1 MIGAYEQPDAT
12 AVDIHDADSW
22 RDIGAGGTFGGRAGV
37 SKQGAANVDLEGG
50 VDLGG
55 LAGGSRDDGDGLLVD
70 SPAKVSDNSAPQSPV
85 PLVAH
90 PVAHPVAHDNVP
102 LVAQPVAQPKNI
114 IRARLE
120 SPPKRARA
128 TRKNG
133 KNLVA
138 HSVAQGPVPP
148 DVPLVAH
155 DACATSGTQ
164 PATPRKPKGY
174 GKRRDK
180 CATPKNMPGHEW
192 RNLDSGWAL
201 FSRTP
206 TLSESGKRSSTRK
219 YLRWYTQAAIERIY
233 GNAK

>member
-1 MIGAYEQPDAT
+1 M
-12 AVDIHDADSW
+12 
-22 RDIGAGGTFGGRAGV
+22 
-37 SKQGAANVDLEGG
+37 DLEAG

-55 LAGGSRDDGDGLLVD
+55 LADWSRGNDDRLLGDL
-70 SPAKVSDNSAPQSPV
+70 SAKVSDNSAPHPPV
-85 PLVAH
+85 PLVAHQVAH

-102 LVAQPVAQPKNI
+102 LVAHPVAQPVAQPKNT
-114 IRARLE
+114 IRARIH
-120 SPPKRARA
+120 RAEKSVRA

-138 HSVAQGPVPP
+138 HSVAQAPVPP
-148 DVPLVAH
+148 SVQLVAH
-155 DACATSGTQ
+155 DTCATSGTQ
-164 PATPRKPKGY
+164 PATPRKPKSY

-180 CATPKNMPGHEW
+180 CATPKNMTGHEW

-206 TLSESGKRSSTRK
+206 TISESGKRSSTRK

>member
-1 MIGAYEQPDAT
+1 M
-12 AVDIHDADSW
+12 
-22 RDIGAGGTFGGRAGV
+22 
-37 SKQGAANVDLEGG
+37 DLEAG
-50 VDLGG
+50 VDLGS
-55 LAGGSRDDGDGLLVD
+55 LADWSRGDDGRLLGD
-70 SPAKVSDNSAPQSPV
+70 SSAKVSDNPICRSEMSDNSDPQSLV

-90 PVAHPVAHDNVP
+90 PVAHPMAHDNVP
-102 LVAQPVAQPKNI
+102 LVAQPVSQPVAQQKNV
-114 IRARLE
+114 IRARFHKAE
-120 SPPKRARA
+120 KSVRA

-148 DVPLVAH
+148 SVPLVAQVS
-155 DACATSGTQ
+155 CATSGTQ
-164 PATPRKPKGY
+164 PATPRKPKSY

-180 CATPKNMPGHEW
+180 CATPKNMTGHEW

>member
-1 MIGAYEQPDAT
+1 M
-12 AVDIHDADSW
+12 DIHNADSW
-22 RDIGAGGTFGGRAGV
+22 RDVGAGGTFGGRARV
-37 SKQGAANVDLEGG
+37 SKAEGVNVDLEAG
-50 VDLGG
+50 VDLGS
-55 LAGGSRDDGDGLLVD
+55 LADWSRGDDGRLLGD
-70 SPAKVSDNSAPQSPV
+70 LSAKVSDNSAPHPPV

-90 PVAHPVAHDNVP
+90 Q
-102 LVAQPVAQPKNI
+102 VAQPVAQPKNT
-114 IRARLE
+114 IRARIH
-120 SPPKRARA
+120 RAEKSVRA
-128 TRKNG
+128 TRKNS

-138 HSVAQGPVPP
+138 HSVAQAPVPP
-148 DVPLVAH
+148 SVPLVAH
-155 DACATSGTQ
+155 DTCATSGTQ

-180 CATPKNMPGHEW
+180 CATPKNMTGHEW

-206 TLSESGKRSSTRK
+206 TISESGKRSSTRK

>member
-1 MIGAYEQPDAT
+1 M
-12 AVDIHDADSW
+12 
-22 RDIGAGGTFGGRAGV
+22 
-37 SKQGAANVDLEGG
+37 DLEAG

-55 LAGGSRDDGDGLLVD
+55 LADWSRGDDGRLLGD
-70 SPAKVSDNSAPQSPV
+70 SSAKVSDNSAPQPPV

-90 PVAHPVAHDNVP
+90 QVAHDNVP
-102 LVAQPVAQPKNI
+102 LVAHQVAQPVAQPKNI
-114 IRARLE
+114 IRARPHKAGK
-120 SPPKRARA
+120 SVRA

-133 KNLVA
+133 KNLMA
-138 HSVAQGPVPP
+138 HSVAQAPVPP
-148 DVPLVAH
+148 SVPLVAH
-155 DACATSGTQ
+155 DTCATSGTQ

-174 GKRRDK
+174 GRRRDK
-180 CATPKNMPGHEW
+180 CATPKNITGHEW

-206 TLSESGKRSSTRK
+206 KLSESGKRSSTRK

>member
-1 MIGAYEQPDAT
+1 M
-12 AVDIHDADSW
+12 
-22 RDIGAGGTFGGRAGV
+22 
-37 SKQGAANVDLEGG
+37 DLEGG

-55 LAGGSRDDGDGLLVD
+55 LADWSRGDVDHLLGD
-70 SPAKVSDNSAPQSPV
+70 SPSKVSYNSAPQSPV
-85 PLVAH
+85 PH
-90 PVAHPVAHDNVP
+90 VAHPVAHDNVA
-102 LVAQPVAQPKNI
+102 LVAQPVAQPVARSKNI
-114 IRARLE
+114 IRARIHKAE
-120 SPPKRARA
+120 KSVRA
-128 TRKNG
+128 TKKNG
-133 KNLVA
+133 KNPVA

-180 CATPKNMPGHEW
+180 CATPKNMTGHEW

>member
-1 MIGAYEQPDAT
+1 MIGAYEQPNPT
-12 AVDIHDADSW
+12 AVDIHNADSW
-22 RDIGAGGTFGGRAGV
+22 RDVGAGGTFGGRAGV

-55 LAGGSRDDGDGLLVD
+55 LAGGSRGGGDGLLVD

-85 PLVAH
+85 PLVA
-90 PVAHPVAHDNVP
+90 
-102 LVAQPVAQPKNI
+102 QPVAQSKNI
-114 IRARLE
+114 IRARLQN
-120 SPPKRARA
+120 SPKRARA
-128 TRKNG
+128 TKKNG
-133 KNLVA
+133 KSLVA

>member
-1 MIGAYEQPDAT
+1 M
-12 AVDIHDADSW
+12 
-22 RDIGAGGTFGGRAGV
+22 
-37 SKQGAANVDLEGG
+37 SKAEAANVDLEGG
-50 VDLGG
+50 VDLGS
-55 LAGGSRDDGDGLLVD
+55 LADWSRGDDGRLLGD
-70 SPAKVSDNSAPQSPV
+70 ASAKVSDNPICRSEMSDNSAPQPPV

-90 PVAHPVAHDNVP
+90 Q
-102 LVAQPVAQPKNI
+102 VAQPVAQPKNI
-114 IRARLE
+114 IRARPHKAGK
-120 SPPKRARA
+120 SVRA

-133 KNLVA
+133 KNLMA
-138 HSVAQGPVPP
+138 HSVAQAPVPP
-148 DVPLVAH
+148 SVPLVAH
-155 DACATSGTQ
+155 DTCATSGTQ

-180 CATPKNMPGHEW
+180 CATPKNITGHEW

-206 TLSESGKRSSTRK
+206 KLSESGKRSSTRK